1 MKVLVI
7 QQRMGIGDMVIFL
20 PYIHAISKKYDT
32 AVTVLAK
39 KNSRINELCEHD
51 KYIKE
56 IIFLDRNKSTL
67 GRHDGL
73 LGFFNLVKDIK
84 EKKFDKVFIFNG
96 SLRFKLLA
104 KMSGIQ
110 SVYQYPLFRKK
121 DNIVSSAKIF
131 VEHYIKE
138 TVSTESRLIFNE
150 NQIKEAKKKYTFDKN
165 FKHICFGFSASGPTK
180 RWGTDKYIELARE
193 LKKIKPCKFY
203 LAGGK
208 KDEILFK
215 KFLNSTIA
223 NDCILFKDISIK
235 ESIPIIKNCDIYVGN
250 DTGWLHISA
259 ALNLKCLALFM
270 DSPVLAY
277 GKYSKNIS
285 IIVPEG
291 ETEITTTHG
300 TLGEE
305 KINFKEVLE
314 KTIKLLN

>member
-20 PYIHAISKKYDT
+20 PYIHAISEKYD
-32 AVTVLAK
+32 VPVSVLAK
-39 KNSRINELCEHD
+39 KNSKIDELCEDD
-51 KYIKE
+51 KNIKE
-56 IIFLDRNKSTL
+56 IIFLDRGKNKS

-73 LGFFNLVKDIK
+73 IGFFNLVKDIK

-110 SVYQYPLFRKK
+110 SVYQYPLFKKK
-121 DNIVSSAKIF
+121 DNIVLSAKSFI
-131 VEHYIKE
+131 EHYIKE
-138 TVSTESRLIFNE
+138 TVSTESKLELSTSKI
-150 NQIKEAKKKYTFDKN
+150 QKSKEKYTFDKN
-165 FKHICFGFSASGPTK
+165 FKHVCFGFSASGPTK
-180 RWGTDKYIELARE
+180 RWDIEKYIQLAIE
-193 LKKIKPCKFY
+193 LKKMKPCKFY
-203 LAGGK
+203 LAGGM
-208 KDEILFK
+208 KDEIFFK
-215 KFLNSTIA
+215 KFLDSSVA

-259 ALNLKCLALFM
+259 ALNLRCLALFM

-285 IIVPEG
+285 VIVPEG
-291 ETEITTTHG
+291 ETEATTTHG
-300 TLGEE
+300 TLGKR
-305 KINFKEVLE
+305 KINFNEVLE
-314 KTIKLLN
+314 KTKKLLN